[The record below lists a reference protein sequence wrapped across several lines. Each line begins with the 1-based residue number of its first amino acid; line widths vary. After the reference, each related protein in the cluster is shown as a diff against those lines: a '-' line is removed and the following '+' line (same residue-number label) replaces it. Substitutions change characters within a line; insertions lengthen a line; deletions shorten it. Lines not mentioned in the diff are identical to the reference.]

1 MVEKWKAQEIVQYLE
16 EQLSNSLLHDDLFES
31 MEDGYR
37 CAINDIKEK
46 YIEGSRL
53 TRTFWNDIRY
63 DEKEKSYHCNNC
75 GSRELG
81 NNFTYCIGDYVFD
94 KSENKVRLA
103 IEGDNHRSDIE
114 YIGRFL
120 NLDEAM
126 ICYKNMNI

>member
-1 MVEKWKAQEIVQYLE
+1 MICLDCG
-16 EQLSNSLLHDDLFES
+16 N
-31 MEDGYR
+31 R
-37 CAINDIKEK
+37 DI
-46 YIEGSRL
+46 I
-53 TRTFWNDIRY
+53 Y

-103 IEGDNHRSDIE
+103 IEEDNHRSDVE

-126 ICYKNMNI
+126 ICYKNMNYKE